1 MKYSMIKEND
11 IANGDGVC
19 VSVWTQ
25 GCPHHCKGCFNSK
38 TWSYSSGEVWTEGN
52 NRLVLDLLNKN
63 GVDRNLA
70 ILGGEPLCQE
80 NIDEVLE
87 LCSYIKKHR
96 PGTVIYVWTGYVYE
110 DLLEMYDISLFE
122 FDVLI
127 DGRFEIDK
135 KDLRLKMR
143 GSSNQRVIDVIKSK
157 ESKKIEI
164 IDV

>member
-1 MKYSMIKEND
+1 
-11 IANGDGVC
+11 
-19 VSVWTQ
+19 
-25 GCPHHCKGCFNSK
+25 
-38 TWSYSSGEVWTEGN
+38 
-52 NRLVLDLLNKN
+52 
-63 GVDRNLA
+63 
-70 ILGGEPLCQE
+70 
-80 NIDEVLE
+80 
-87 LCSYIKKHR
+87 
-96 PGTVIYVWTGYVYE
+96 
-110 DLLEMYDISLFE
+110 MYDISLFE